1 MAKVEIVL
9 NRSGVGELLKSSEMR
24 KVLEE
29 RANEI
34 AQRAGEGCEVY
45 VAQTRA
51 VAEVRMDNNS
61 TNMDNNTLLKA
72 LR

>member
-1 MAKVEIVL
+1 MAKVQMEL
-9 NRSGVGELLKSSEMR
+9 NTAGVGQLLKSQEMQNMLR
-24 KVLEE
+24 KQ
-29 RANEI
+29 AATI
-34 AQRAGEGCEVY
+34 ASKSGGESEVY

-51 VAEVRMDNNS
+51 VAEVRVDNNS